1 MKTNS
6 ALSLITLPTNSLP
19 ASQQTEKPTSINRQ
33 ANSET
38 VNDDVLLAVDLL
50 VHQEI
55 THVRS
60 LVSLQLNDLPVLL
73 VIHNRAVAR
82 ETPLPRL
89 QNQLQ
94 VQIRRQT
101 LHCRDALSPISLLNA
116 NVCCVKNPLSPLP
129 SLRIC
134 TFSFVVTCCVVI
146 SLSNASTPIT
156 LLSLLPTRAAHI
168 HQRHIIH

>member
-38 VNDDVLLAVDLL
+38 VDDDVLLAVDLL

-60 LVSLQLNDLPVLL
+60 LVSL

-82 ETPLPRL
+82 ETPLPCL

-94 VQIRRQT
+94 IQIRRQT

-156 LLSLLPTRAAHI
+156 LLFLLPTRAAHI